1 MSEFTLPKGP
11 SKPERVNPR
20 TTIIFGKPKCGKT
33 EICSHLTR
41 TGKWAMLELEPGG
54 ADFVE
59 GTILK
64 ANNLSEI
71 QKWGETIK
79 EAGNPYDG
87 IILDTVTKLEEMCLT
102 LAADLYRKSPMG
114 GNWKGTDVRTLPNGS
129 GYLYYRKAFFQ
140 VLDYVS
146 TWANQ
151 IIFLGHLSEKLIG
164 KEGEEASSKE
174 LDLTG
179 KTSKLACSKVD
190 AIAYCYRDEN
200 KTILN
205 FQASDE
211 LICGARSQHLKG
223 QKIVIAESDDKGTIT
238 THWDKVYLPE

>member
-20 TTIIFGKPKCGKT
+20 TMIIFGKPKCGKT
-33 EICSHLTR
+33 EIASHLTR

-59 GTILK
+59 GTVLK

-71 QKWGETIK
+71 QKWGEAIK
-79 EAGNPYDG
+79 EAGKPYEG

-114 GNWKGTDVRTLPNGS
+114 SNWKKSDVRTLPNGA
-129 GYLYYRKAFFQ
+129 GYLYFRNAYFQ
-140 VLDYVS
+140 VVDYVS
-146 TWANQ
+146 TWADN

-164 KEGEEASSKE
+164 KEGEEASAKE

-190 AIAYCYRDEN
+190 AIAYCYREEN

-223 QKIVIAESDDKGTIT
+223 KKIVIAESDKDGVIKAN
-238 THWDKVYLPE
+238 WDQVYLP